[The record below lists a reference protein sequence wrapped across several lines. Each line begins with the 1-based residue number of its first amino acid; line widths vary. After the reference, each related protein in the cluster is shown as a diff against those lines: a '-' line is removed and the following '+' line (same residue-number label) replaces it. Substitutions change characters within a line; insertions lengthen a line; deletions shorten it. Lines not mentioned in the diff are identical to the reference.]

1 MKRNKTLYN
10 LFNIV
15 IAFAVTMFFSCKNNF
30 KEVQQIGILQNQPIG
45 IAENMNLKYTDS
57 GRLKAN
63 LISPKMLDFS
73 NRDFSYNEFPEGVV
87 LYLYDEHDKKSVIVA
102 DYGIVYNNTDLID
115 LRGNVLI
122 TTETKDSIFAEQL
135 FYDEKRD
142 WVFSNKPV
150 RYVSP
155 TKIVTGNAFDSNRDF
170 TSYGISELTSTVYL
184 DDDASL

>member
-1 MKRNKTLYN
+1 MKHKVLYKF
-10 LFNIV
+10 LNIV
-15 IAFAVTMFFSCKNNF
+15 TAFAVTMFFSCKNNF
-30 KEVQQIGILQNQPIG
+30 KEVQQIGILQNEPIG
-45 IAENMNLKYTDS
+45 IAEDMNLKYTDS

-73 NRDFSYNEFPEGVV
+73 NREFSYNEFPDGVT
-87 LYLYDEHDKKSVIVA
+87 LYLFDENNKKSIIVA

-122 TTETKDSIFAEQL
+122 TTETRDSIFAEQL
-135 FYDEKRD
+135 FYDQKRD

-170 TSYGISELTSTVYL
+170 TSYGISEVTSTVYL
-184 DDDASL
+184 DDTSL

>member
-1 MKRNKTLYN
+1 MKRKTSYN

-30 KEVQQIGILQNQPIG
+30 KEVQQIGILQNEPIG
-45 IAENMNLKYTDS
+45 VAEEMNLKYTDS
-57 GRLKAN
+57 GRLIAN

-73 NRDFSYNEFPEGVV
+73 NREFSYNEFPEGIL
-87 LYLYDEHDKKSVIVA
+87 LYLFDEHDKKSVIIA
-102 DYGIVYNNTDLID
+102 DYAIVYNNTDLID

-135 FYDEKRD
+135 FYDQKRD

-150 RYVSP
+150 KYVSP

-170 TSYGISELTSTVYL
+170 TSYGISEVTSTVYL
-184 DDDASL
+184 DEDTSL

>member
-1 MKRNKTLYN
+1 MKQKTSYS

-30 KEVQQIGILQNQPIG
+30 KEVQQIGVLQNQPMG
-45 IAENMNLKYTDS
+45 IAQDMNLRYTDS
-57 GRLKAN
+57 GRMIAN
-63 LISPKMLDFS
+63 LISPKMFDFS
-73 NRDFSYNEFPEGVV
+73 NRDFSYNEFPDGVV
-87 LYLYDEHDKKSVIVA
+87 LHLFDEHDKKSIIIA
-102 DYGIVYNNTDLID
+102 DYAIVYNNTDLID

-135 FYDEKRD
+135 FYDQKRD

-170 TSYGISELTSTVYL
+170 TSYGISEVTSTVYL
-184 DDDASL
+184 DDDSSL

>member
-1 MKRNKTLYN
+1 MKYKSSYN

-15 IAFAVTMFFSCKNNF
+15 TAFAVTMFFSCKNNF
-30 KEVQQIGILQNQPIG
+30 KEVQQIGILQNEPVG
-45 IAENMNLKYTDS
+45 VAEEMNLKYTDS

-63 LISPKMLDFS
+63 LISSKMLDFS
-73 NRDFSYNEFPEGVV
+73 NREFSYNEFPHGII
-87 LYLYDEHDKKSVIVA
+87 LYLFDEQDKKSTIIA
-102 DYGIVYNNTDLID
+102 DYAIVYNNTDLID

-135 FYDEKRD
+135 FYDQKRD
-142 WVFSNKPV
+142 WIFSNKPV

-170 TSYGISELTSTVYL
+170 TSYGISEVTSTVYL
-184 DDDASL
+184 DDDESL

>member
-1 MKRNKTLYN
+1 MKRKISYRL
-10 LFNIV
+10 LNIV

-30 KEVQQIGILQNQPIG
+30 KEVQQIGVLQNEPIG
-45 IAENMNLKYTDS
+45 IAEHMNLKYTDS

-63 LISPKMLDFS
+63 LVGPKMLDFS
-73 NRDFSYNEFPEGVV
+73 NREFSYNEFPEGVT
-87 LYLYDEHDKKSVIVA
+87 LYLFDEQSKKSTIIA
-102 DYGIVYNNTDLID
+102 DYAIVYNNTDLID

-170 TSYGISELTSTVYL
+170 TSYGISEVTSTVYL
-184 DDDASL
+184 DDDSPQ

>member
-1 MKRNKTLYN
+1 MNYKSSYH
-10 LFNIV
+10 LFYIV
-15 IAFAVTMFFSCKNNF
+15 TAFAVTMFFSCKNNF
-30 KEVQQIGILQNQPIG
+30 KEVQQIGVRQNEPIG
-45 IAENMNLKYTDS
+45 IAENINLKYTDS

-63 LISPKMLDFS
+63 LLSPKMLDFS
-73 NRDFSYNEFPEGVV
+73 NRDFSYNEFPDGVV
-87 LYLYDEHDKKSVIVA
+87 LHLFDERNKKSIIVA
-102 DYGIVYNNTDLID
+102 DYAIVYNNTDLID

-135 FYDEKRD
+135 FYDQKRD

-170 TSYGISELTSTVYL
+170 TSYGISEVTSTVYL
-184 DDDASL
+184 DDDSTL

>member
-1 MKRNKTLYN
+1 MKQISSYN

-15 IAFAVTMFFSCKNNF
+15 IAFAMTMFFSCKNNF
-30 KEVQQIGILQNQPIG
+30 KEVQKIGVLQNKPIG

-73 NRDFSYNEFPEGVV
+73 NREFSYNEFPEGVV
-87 LYLYDEHDKKSVIVA
+87 LHMYDEHNKKSVVVA

-115 LRGNVLI
+115 LRGNVRI
-122 TTETKDSIFAEQL
+122 TTEAKDSIFAEQL
-135 FYDEKRD
+135 FYDQKHD

-150 RYVSP
+150 KYVSP
-155 TKIVTGNAFDSNRDF
+155 TKIVTGNAFDSNQDF
-170 TSYGISELTSTVYL
+170 TSYGISEVTSTVYL
-184 DDDASL
+184 DDDAAL

>member
-1 MKRNKTLYN
+1 MKYKSSYN

-15 IAFAVTMFFSCKNNF
+15 TAFAVTMFFSCKNNF
-30 KEVQQIGILQNQPIG
+30 KEVQQIGILQNEPVG
-45 IAENMNLKYTDS
+45 VAEEMNLKYTDS

-63 LISPKMLDFS
+63 LTSSKMLDFS
-73 NRDFSYNEFPEGVV
+73 NREFSYNEFPHGII
-87 LYLYDEHDKKSVIVA
+87 LYLFDEQDKKSTIIA
-102 DYGIVYNNTDLID
+102 DYAIVYNNTDLID

-135 FYDEKRD
+135 FYDQKRD
-142 WVFSNKPV
+142 WIFSNKPV

-170 TSYGISELTSTVYL
+170 TSYGISEVTSTVYL
-184 DDDASL
+184 DDDESL